1 MTVTVREYTKSKR
14 VGFEVDIRFAWPD
27 GTRFRERLRAP
38 VSTKSQAMAWGR
50 AREVELIGKGK
61 QQPELPALKPKE
73 VPTLK
78 DFAPRFIESHARAEK
93 QKASTIDTKE
103 RILRRHLV
111 PILGSKRLDE
121 IDNEDVQKV
130 KSSLSAR
137 SRKTVNNVINVLSK
151 LLNVAVEWNVIPR
164 RSCTIKLLKV
174 DNPTPRFYEFDEYS
188 RLVDAARKIDRQVLL
203 TVLLGG
209 DAGLRR
215 GEMIALRWSDV
226 DLRRKHLKLEQASW
240 NGVVDVPKSGR
251 GRIIP
256 MTEALASELAA
267 HRHLRGPRVLCLEDG
282 SATDENTLQD
292 WIEQATKR
300 AGLAP
305 TRSLHILRHTF
316 CSHLAMRGAPAK
328 AIQELAGHQS
338 LAMTLRYM
346 HLAKGETD
354 RAIRLLDGRGFGETV
369 EKVAS
374 AHVS

>member
-1 MTVTVREYTKSKR
+1 M
-14 VGFEVDIRFAWPD
+14 
-27 GTRFRERLRAP
+27 
-38 VSTKSQAMAWGR
+38 
-50 AREVELIGKGK
+50 
-61 QQPELPALKPKE
+61 
-73 VPTLK
+73 
-78 DFAPRFIESHARAEK
+78 
-93 QKASTIDTKE
+93 
-103 RILRRHLV
+103 
-111 PILGSKRLDE
+111 
-121 IDNEDVQKV
+121 
-130 KSSLSAR
+130 
-137 SRKTVNNVINVLSK
+137 
-151 LLNVAVEWNVIPR
+151 
-164 RSCTIKLLKV
+164 
-174 DNPTPRFYEFDEYS
+174 
-188 RLVDAARKIDRQVLL
+188 DAARKIDRQVLL

-226 DLRRKHLKLEQASW
+226 DLRRKPLKLEQASW
-240 NGVVDVPKSGR
+240 NGVLDVPKSGR

-256 MTEALASELAA
+256 MTEALASDLAA